1 MALEGTLAEGA
12 QASHSSARRACG
24 HPAAPGPRCGR
35 PQTEQRPED
44 LGTGGASL
52 ARGACRRDRRLR
64 AEKPTARCAGPTKC
78 RPPGGGATDRSRE
91 IARGDG
97 EQDGDVSQHV
107 AAPGNRNPNAQQ
119 TWEGQRGL
127 PAQPSPPPR
136 ARPGPARPGP
146 QPQTPTY
153 CQPLQALAMLRWDGV
168 PTREGR
174 HVRGAVARQPH
185 LRVARETWLVC
196 RASDGSCG
204 QGCAARGQRRGAVSG
219 GIHTEGGGEVGRL
232 RTGTWWVVTEL
243 SGRRSGDI
251 PH

>member
-1 MALEGTLAEGA
+1 MPTPWRR
-12 QASHSSARRACG
+12 SH
-24 HPAAPGPRCGR
+24 GP
-35 PQTEQRPED
+35 D
-44 LGTGGASL
+44 HV
-52 ARGACRRDRRLR
+52 
-64 AEKPTARCAGPTKC
+64 
-78 RPPGGGATDRSRE
+78 RSRE
-91 IARGDG
+91 GTGNKTATSRSTLLLPGIGTRTPSKPGRDN
-97 EQDGDVSQHV
+97 
-107 AAPGNRNPNAQQ
+107 AASP
-119 TWEGQRGL
+119 
-127 PAQPSPPPR
+127 PSPAHLPG
-136 ARPGPARPGP
+136 PGPARPGP